1 MFKLERRILV
11 DRKEDRRLAFRQKCI
26 LHALCLVRR
35 PAVLSVEGFWTTLV
49 RLAHLF
55 EQQSFKKKFSMA
67 MVQVLSKPGIPVTE
81 FPTEMHGWQ
90 QRAAWIHRSY
100 DVPSKAAKA
109 QLKEFLDFANGD
121 SRTMRQLEVN
131 AANNS
136 DTSTSQLYATVQ
148 SLLSDDAPTQ
158 DGLEHVQA
166 LLDELLDND
175 LSYSVQNSVRRR
187 LVCQHLA
194 TPGFLQ
200 GSLIIES
207 IISAIEP
214 GINTLFKHTAN
225 LTKLTALGSNHPEYN
240 DLKGKCKESF
250 LRIISGDFG
259 EDLMRRTLSLLDGG
273 LEENLAMGMSLSPE
287 RMRLLF
293 QVVCACVSDLWRRL
307 VYEAEKYPVK
317 VFSLLR
323 LETLDEFVQTWDG
336 FLDARSTCGMCV
348 DLEFTEPLLATFG
361 RFVKKPAVARETSL
375 LQSVIRNHGRAQAEV
390 SNMTLPPQRASVRK
404 PLEHEES
411 KRQRLEAAQNRHVRA
426 LSGWNVF
433 QREKLAGKQLELED
447 YESAVKQL
455 SRTWREMSDEQKEE
469 FEIQA
474 VHEQN
479 VRGMVSHSALPTK
492 EQIETDDP
500 MLSVSSRLAEEVG
513 KKGLKKISAKR
524 LAVNQELYNSHCLWS
539 CPTQLGDGNL
549 VQEAGHGALKA
560 HSIDV
565 SSPDNTVEE
574 FLQNSIHKQCC
585 PDEIASEIDRAEAST
600 LKSVAREITEADKS
614 KADAAASP
622 LDYMLKGIM
631 DTGESVGLALIP
643 NYWLT
648 TMILESSKFQLP
660 QSRKRLYIV
669 MVRKDICDEAIVKN
683 LGEVVGKVL
692 PHAMQED
699 GKESSKSKSIVKT
712 FKKEL
717 GVAPHGSIAAY
728 SESILNKAIS
738 AAESLNKRE
747 RDCLDVH
754 YATLVAT

>member
-1 MFKLERRILV
+1 
-11 DRKEDRRLAFRQKCI
+11 
-26 LHALCLVRR
+26 
-35 PAVLSVEGFWTTLV
+35 
-49 RLAHLF
+49 
-55 EQQSFKKKFSMA
+55 
-67 MVQVLSKPGIPVTE
+67 
-81 FPTEMHGWQ
+81 MHGWQ

-121 SRTMRQLEVN
+121 SRLDCVTHYCKPGCCACAEESFQRLLKLAVPLFARGFSVPLLYRFKHYAQAAGYVKFAMCAFSLLPRTMRQLEVN

-361 RFVKKPAVARETSL
+361 PEPLARRSTMTQILVQMEVCELLSHIASCSPLTSDSVEVKHGAVQWAVSHRSGRFVKKPAVARETSL

-390 SNMTLPPQRASVRK
+390 SNMTLPPQRVASAIQRQVGVKSTNQHSKKVR
-404 PLEHEES
+404 PNDFEARRAVLSCCECLVVVQYS
-411 KRQRLEAAQNRHVRA
+411 STVGVDSMLDLRLE
-426 LSGWNVF
+426 S
-433 QREKLAGKQLELED
+433 
-447 YESAVKQL
+447 
-455 SRTWREMSDEQKEE
+455 
-469 FEIQA
+469 
-474 VHEQN
+474 
-479 VRGMVSHSALPTK
+479 
-492 EQIETDDP
+492 
-500 MLSVSSRLAEEVG
+500 
-513 KKGLKKISAKR
+513 
-524 LAVNQELYNSHCLWS
+524 
-539 CPTQLGDGNL
+539 
-549 VQEAGHGALKA
+549 
-560 HSIDV
+560 
-565 SSPDNTVEE
+565 
-574 FLQNSIHKQCC
+574 
-585 PDEIASEIDRAEAST
+585 
-600 LKSVAREITEADKS
+600 
-614 KADAAASP
+614 
-622 LDYMLKGIM
+622 
-631 DTGESVGLALIP
+631 
-643 NYWLT
+643 
-648 TMILESSKFQLP
+648 
-660 QSRKRLYIV
+660 
-669 MVRKDICDEAIVKN
+669 
-683 LGEVVGKVL
+683 
-692 PHAMQED
+692 
-699 GKESSKSKSIVKT
+699 
-712 FKKEL
+712 
-717 GVAPHGSIAAY
+717 
-728 SESILNKAIS
+728 
-738 AAESLNKRE
+738 
-747 RDCLDVH
+747 
-754 YATLVAT
+754 